1 MIKNANSYSSMA
13 QRIDGIRMSKNDR
26 EVAKEHMQD
35 AELMAD
41 LICRACEG
49 VQSAEALL
57 GRLFAPRAS

>member
-1 MIKNANSYSSMA
+1 MIKNANSYSSMV
-13 QRIDGIRMSKNDR
+13 QRIEGIRMSKSDR
-26 EVAKEHMQD
+26 QLAKDHMQD